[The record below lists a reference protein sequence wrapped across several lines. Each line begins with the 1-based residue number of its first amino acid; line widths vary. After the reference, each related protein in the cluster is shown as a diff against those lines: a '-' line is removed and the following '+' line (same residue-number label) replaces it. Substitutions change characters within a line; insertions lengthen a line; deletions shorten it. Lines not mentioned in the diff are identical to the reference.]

1 MGIVVVP
8 HNEAEEQVLRE
19 FLKNNGYEF
28 FFTETNQVT
37 HPDTYH
43 HQTLE
48 EYNNEIAEAEA
59 AYDRGKSISSEE
71 LKKIMRV
78 W

>member
-28 FFTETNQVT
+28 FFTETNQVPP
-37 HPDTYH
+37 PDTY

-59 AYDRGKSISSEE
+59 AYERGDSISSEE
-71 LKKIMRV
+71 LKKIMLA